1 MEYLIYSIED
11 DEDIRRL
18 IKIALSKS
26 NFIVKSFPDGESFF
40 SELEKEKPNMILLDM
55 MLPGISG
62 SEILK
67 ELRSKRKY
75 DDIEIIIV
83 SSNNML
89 IDKID
94 GFDLGA
100 DDYIEKPFDVME
112 LISRVNA
119 KFRRFKKNRVITIGN
134 ISINLE
140 NYVCLKDDQE
150 VILTLK
156 EFEILALLFKNKGN
170 VVSRDDILNE
180 IWGVDQF
187 FETRTIDVHIKS
199 LRKKLEDEDSKLI
212 HTIHGIGYKVG

>member
-1 MEYLIYSIED
+1 MDYLIYSIED

-18 IKIALSKS
+18 IKLALSKS
-26 NFIVKSFPDGESFF
+26 NFLVKSFPDGESFF
-40 SELEKEKPNMILLDM
+40 EELEKEKPNMILLDM

-67 ELRSKRKY
+67 KLRSHKKY

-119 KFRRFKKNRVITIGN
+119 KVRRYKKNRSIIINN
-134 ISINLE
+134 ISLDLE
-140 NYVCLKDDQE
+140 SHTCLKDGVE
-150 VILTLK
+150 VLLTLK
-156 EFEILALLFKNKGN
+156 EFEILSLLFKNKGN
-170 VVSRDDILNE
+170 VVSRDDLLNQ

-187 FETRTIDVHIKS
+187 YETRTIDVHIKS
-199 LRKKLEDEDSKLI
+199 LRSKLEDSHNKLI
-212 HTIHGIGYKVG
+212 NTVHGIGYKVG